1 VAQDTGYQ
9 AVTRARL
16 QGRKSIAGMTNRA
29 YWKARGNVLAK
40 TINTTLILWGCL
52 STVTATHAQD
62 VVFPGD
68 VPRFKEV
75 SISAGITHLYDGPW
89 EYFVGGGVSSFDCN
103 QDRMPDLFIAGGQN
117 NAQLF
122 INRSEPAGEL
132 QFDAANNTATAL
144 DKVTGSYPLD
154 INNDGYLD
162 LMVLRVGENQLL
174 RGGADCSFT
183 RANTEWGFDGGNA
196 WSTSFSATFEA
207 DNVFPTMAVGNYVD
221 RSAPGSPWGTCD
233 DNHLYRPAIEGKA
246 EEPDYS
252 ASQPLS
258 PGYCALSLLFTDW
271 NRSGADAL
279 RITND
284 RHYYRGGQ
292 EQLWRLDSALYP
304 RLYSKAEGWEPLV
317 IWGMGIAEADLDAD
331 GFPEYALTSMGDT
344 KLQVLDVEQAIEENR
359 PHYEDMAWSRGATA
373 HRPYTGEDLKPSTG
387 WHAQFEDMNNDSYQD
402 LFITKG
408 NVENMNDFARYDPD
422 NLLLGTVSGSYVER
436 GLDAGLALDRRGR
449 GASVVDMNADGLLD
463 IVVVNRGD
471 NVSLFQHQGMARS
484 AADTTNNPPVR
495 PGGNWLKVSLS
506 QGGGNRHGVGARLS
520 IKTGNHVQTRRIHVG
535 AGHASGTAGFIH
547 VGLGVAER
555 ATLRV
560 QWPDGEWSAPYKLFA
575 NHHVIVERGVDTVN
589 QWFPLPFLHNSLAE

>member
-1 VAQDTGYQ
+1 MAQDTGYQ
-9 AVTRARL
+9 AVT
-16 QGRKSIAGMTNRA
+16 
-29 YWKARGNVLAK
+29 KALGKVLTK
-40 TINTTLILWGCL
+40 TLNTTLIAWGCL
-52 STVTATHAQD
+52 STLTATHAQD
-62 VVFPGD
+62 VAFPGD

-75 SISAGITHLYDGPW
+75 SISAGIFHQYDGPW

-132 QFDAANNTATAL
+132 QFEATNNTATAL

-174 RGGADCSFT
+174 KGGPDCSFT

-196 WSTSFSATFEA
+196 WSTAFSATFEA
-207 DNVFPTMAVGNYVD
+207 DNAFPTLAVGNYVD

-233 DNHLYRPAIEGKA
+233 DNHLHRPAIEGKA
-246 EEPDYS
+246 QEPDYT

-271 NRSGADAL
+271 NRSGVDAL

-292 EQLWRLDSALYP
+292 EQLWRLDSGRYP
-304 RLYSKAEGWEPLV
+304 RLYAKAEGWEPLV

-344 KLQVLDVEQAIEENR
+344 KLQVLDVEQAIDENR

-387 WHAQFEDMNNDSYQD
+387 WHAQFEDVNNDSHQD

-422 NLLLGTVSGSYVER
+422 NLLLGTASGNYAER

-463 IVVVNRGD
+463 IIVVNRGD
-471 NVSLFQHQGMARS
+471 NVSLFQHQGMANT
-484 AADTTNNPPVR
+484 AVDDTYDNPAVR
-495 PGGNWLKVSLS
+495 LGGNWLKVSLS
-506 QGGGNRHGVGARLS
+506 QSGGNRHGVGARLS
-520 IKTGNHVQTRRIHVG
+520 IKTGNHIQTRRIRVG
-535 AGHASGTAGFIH
+535 AGHASGTAGFVH

-560 QWPDGEWSAPYKLFA
+560 QWPDGEWSAPFKLFA
-575 NHHVIVERGVDTVN
+575 NHHIIVERGVDTVN
-589 QWFPLPFLHNSLAE
+589 QWFPLPSSNNSIAE